1 MCVSNLVVNGSPG
14 SGKTCV
20 VNLSVGEPAP
30 DVRNSTGCVET
41 PVRAIAQGTI
51 FANGTRLQKLQTE
64 EMLHM
69 VCQAMK
75 HKVDEIK
82 REQVDQK
89 RPRHRKVPSSAP
101 ATQQSASSTPSMSDE
116 STEANTS
123 DDKEESLQGVC

>member
-89 RPRHRKVPSSAP
+89 KPRHRKVPSSTP
-101 ATQQSASSTPSMSDE
+101 ATQAIRIQYSINE
-116 STEANTS
+116 
-123 DDKEESLQGVC
+123 